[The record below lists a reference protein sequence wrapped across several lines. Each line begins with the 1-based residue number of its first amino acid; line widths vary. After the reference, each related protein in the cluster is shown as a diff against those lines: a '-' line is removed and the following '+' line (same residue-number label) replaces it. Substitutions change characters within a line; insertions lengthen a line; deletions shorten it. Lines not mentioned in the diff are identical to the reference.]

1 MSDLRCQ
8 APACANPVP
17 RNPRGRPALYC
28 CAQCRPSSRN
38 ARGVVVEIE
47 HPQTCTDGRAPE
59 RVWTVRLR
67 RGNRS
72 VVIADALGWP
82 SANALATDLSNLL
95 ERPNGRKGADID

>member
-1 MSDLRCQ
+1 
-8 APACANPVP
+8 
-17 RNPRGRPALYC
+17 
-28 CAQCRPSSRN
+28 
-38 ARGVVVEIE
+38 
-47 HPQTCTDGRAPE
+47 
-59 RVWTVRLR
+59 VRLR